1 MYVLLYSMEAKQIYI
16 VGVIGQDTTDLDV
29 IRQVKALGD
38 VDEITVNINSIG
50 GIIEQGFSIYNYLK
64 NHPANITTVGRGN
77 VNSIATVI
85 FQAGNKRLLD
95 ENLQSFVIHNA
106 NIDPMALGQSV
117 DANMLDV
124 VSKHLRA
131 EEERITQFYSDI
143 TKIDNLTLS
152 NLMDKETNLTAQ
164 EAIEL
169 GFADSTFNDIKAAAK
184 YYINNLEMDK
194 KANTIIESIKNLLS
208 GFNARNSVEVQTENG
223 DRFYIDMTGE
233 DMTDKRITVMT
244 DGEMTDTPAPNGEH
258 VLTSG
263 KVITVNEGVIAGV
276 RDRSEERFEE
286 KQDEAI
292 EDKTNMEE
300 MEDDKMSKLIADEV
314 AKALEPLKAQL
325 GVLENSVKA
334 STEALEEKAQE
345 AVNAK
350 LQGIHESLKN
360 LTTNFKIPTSQSN
373 TNSQPEH
380 ESGSLDAV
388 RAFRAAKNKK

>member
-1 MYVLLYSMEAKQIYI
+1 MNRLIVLGLGETVHQYEAQPNDVTY
-16 VGVIGQDTTDLDV
+16 GVNDV
-29 IRQVKALGD
+29 FKYHAGD
-38 VDEITVNINSIG
+38 
-50 GIIEQGFSIYNYLK
+50 K
-64 NHPANITTVGRGN
+64 
-77 VNSIATVI
+77 
-85 FQAGNKRLLD
+85 
-95 ENLQSFVIHNA
+95 
-106 NIDPMALGQSV
+106 
-117 DANMLDV
+117 
-124 VSKHLRA
+124 
-131 EEERITQFYSDI
+131 
-143 TKIDNLTLS
+143 
-152 NLMDKETNLTAQ
+152 
-164 EAIEL
+164 
-169 GFADSTFNDIKAAAK
+169 
-184 YYINNLEMDK
+184 
-194 KANTIIESIKNLLS
+194 
-208 GFNARNSVEVQTENG
+208 
-223 DRFYIDMTGE
+223 FYIDMTGE

-244 DGEMTDTPAPNGEH
+244 DGQVTDTPAPDGEH

-334 STEALEEKAQE
+334 STEALEEKAE
-345 AVNAK
+345 KAVNAK
-350 LQGIHESLKN
+350 LEGIHESLKN

-380 ESGSLDAV
+380 EVGSLEAV